1 MKKLLLTLI
10 TVACALSSYAQARKH
25 TVTKNKPATEA
36 FTLKTRLDSASY
48 AYGMSLLYELSKR
61 RSVKLTKDLQ
71 ERGLKTLN
79 YAALGKAIDD
89 ELNGRTLLLTPQQGK
104 AAIGNNLK
112 TKYVANIA
120 EGNKFLADN
129 KNKPGVVTLPDGLQY
144 LILTP
149 GTGPSPQLTDTV
161 TAHYNGTV
169 LSGKKFD
176 SSYDRNEPITTAVG
190 DVIKGWTE
198 GLQLMNVGAKYRF
211 FIPYQLAYGDMN
223 LSDEI
228 QPYTVLVF
236 EVELLKIKSPTP
248 ATH

>member
-1 MKKLLLTLI
+1 MKKLLLLL
-10 TVACALSSYAQARKH
+10 VAIVYVSGTYAQVRKH
-25 TVTKNKPATEA
+25 TAKKKPTTET

-79 YAALGKAIDD
+79 YTALSKAIEDD
-89 ELNGRTLLLTPQQGK
+89 LNGRPLLLTPQQSK
-104 AAIGNNLK
+104 ATIASNLK
-112 TKYVANIA
+112 TKYIANIA

-129 KNKPGVVTLPDGLQY
+129 KTKPGVITLPDGLQY
-144 LILTP
+144 IVLSP
-149 GTGPSPQLTDTV
+149 GTGPTAQLTDTV

-169 LSGKKFD
+169 ISGKKFD
-176 SSYDRNEPITTAVG
+176 SSYDRKEPITTAVG

-198 GLQLMNVGAKYRF
+198 GLQLMNVGARYRF

-228 QPYTVLVF
+228 QPYTVLIF
-236 EVELLKIKSPTP
+236 EVELLKIKP
-248 ATH
+248 AVAASH

>member
-1 MKKLLLTLI
+1 MKKLLLILI
-10 TVACALSSYAQARKH
+10 AIVSALGTYAQVRKH
-25 TVTKNKPATEA
+25 KTPPKKSAETFA
-36 FTLKTRLDSASY
+36 LKTRLDSASY

-79 YAALGKAIDD
+79 YAALNKAIEDD
-89 ELNGRTLLLTPQQGK
+89 LNGRPLLLTPQQGK
-104 AAIGNNLK
+104 AAIASNLK
-112 TKYVANIA
+112 TKYIANIT

-129 KNKPGVVTLPDGLQY
+129 KTKPGVVTLPDGLQY
-144 LILTP
+144 IILNP
-149 GTGPSPQLTDTV
+149 GTGPTAQLTDTV

-169 LSGKKFD
+169 ISGKKFD
-176 SSYDRNEPITTAVG
+176 SSYDRKEPIVTAVG

-198 GLQLMNVGAKYRF
+198 GLQLMTVGAKYRF

-228 QPYTVLVF
+228 QPYTVLIF
-236 EVELLKIKSPTP
+236 EVELLKIKP
-248 ATH
+248 AIPASH

>member
-1 MKKLLLTLI
+1 MKKTALTLI
-10 TVACALSSYAQARKH
+10 SALCCLSSYAQVKKH
-25 TVTKNKPATEA
+25 TAAKKKASVESY
-36 FTLKTRLDSASY
+36 TLKTRLDSASY

-89 ELNGRTLLLTPQQGK
+89 ELNGRTLLLTPQQSK

-112 TKYVANIA
+112 NKYIANIA
-120 EGNKFLADN
+120 EGNNFLAAN

-144 LILTP
+144 IILTP
-149 GTGPSPQLTDTV
+149 GTGPSAQLTDTV

-169 LSGKKFD
+169 ISGKKFD

-228 QPYTVLVF
+228 QPYTVLIF
-236 EVELLKIKSPTP
+236 DIELLKIKSPE
-248 ATH
+248 TH